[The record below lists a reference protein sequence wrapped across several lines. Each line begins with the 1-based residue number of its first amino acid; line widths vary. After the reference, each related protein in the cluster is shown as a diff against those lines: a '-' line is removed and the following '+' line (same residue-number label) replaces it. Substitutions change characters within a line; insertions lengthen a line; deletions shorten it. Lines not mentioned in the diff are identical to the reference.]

1 MTTPSIP
8 HEDGHGHEDAGMDFD
23 AMLRAFS
30 VNGTDAD
37 EDADAGYTDGTGDAD
52 GAAGTQAGDT
62 PIEYWQRQAFTL
74 DEFLRRP
81 RKQWLLP
88 AVFGE
93 RDFVLLYG
101 ESGHGKTHVALDMA
115 FACATGRT
123 FADTFTV
130 ARPLTVAYCTGEGVG
145 GLTQRMQAVSQFYN
159 ETDVQLYVF
168 ADIPQ
173 LYQTTQPNGATAF
186 MAAWQNMAAAG
197 RVPAQLDVLILD
209 TLHNATAGSDEN
221 SAKDA
226 GVVQAAM
233 RRLRDALGCA
243 IVLVHHAGK
252 NGVSERGSS
261 AIRASMDTVLRA
273 TKSGRTYTLAC
284 EKLKDGETW
293 PAKAFD
299 LVAVGD
305 TESVR
310 VFWQG
315 DAKRQDGD
323 KATHADKALAFLCE
337 NAGQKFTATE
347 IANAIGLTGAQAKNV
362 YRDLRTLKSAGS
374 VCEEFT
380 GRQSPAKWYAVET
393 A

>member
-1 MTTPSIP
+1 
-8 HEDGHGHEDAGMDFD
+8 MDFD
-23 AMLRAFS
+23 AMLREFS

-37 EDADAGYTDGTGDAD
+37 EDAGTGYAD
-52 GAAGTQAGDT
+52 GAAGTQDAGDT
-62 PIEYWQRQAFTL
+62 PIGYWQRQAFTL

-88 AVFGE
+88 TVFGE

-101 ESGHGKTHVALDMA
+101 ESGHGKTHVALDLA

-145 GLTQRMQAVSQFYN
+145 GLTQRMQAVSQFYSAADG
-159 ETDVQLYVF
+159 EQDGAADVQLYVF

-173 LYQTTQPNGATAF
+173 LFQTTQPNGALAF
-186 MAAWQNMAAAG
+186 LAAWQTMAAAG

-273 TKSGRTYTLAC
+273 TKLSGAYILAC
-284 EKLKDGETW
+284 EKLKDGEAW
-293 PAKAFD
+293 PAKSFD

-315 DAKRQDGD
+315 DAKRQDAD
-323 KATHADKALAFLCE
+323 RLTNADKALEFLTQ
-337 NAGQKFTATE
+337 NAGTKYTAIA
-347 IANAIGLTGAQAKNV
+347 IANAIGLTGAQAKNI
-362 YRDLRTLKSAGS
+362 YRDLKTLRLAGG
-374 VCEEFT
+374 VREEFT
-380 GRQSPAKWYAVET
+380 GKKEAALWYAVET